1 MYGLAQVDREREECE
16 NGGSGEATVVDQAV
30 SGLEAGRSKCIKEV
44 VRGEINRIRQ
54 MLVW

>member
-1 MYGLAQVDREREECE
+1 MDWHKWIGRER
-16 NGGSGEATVVDQAV
+16 NVRMGGSGEATVVDQAV